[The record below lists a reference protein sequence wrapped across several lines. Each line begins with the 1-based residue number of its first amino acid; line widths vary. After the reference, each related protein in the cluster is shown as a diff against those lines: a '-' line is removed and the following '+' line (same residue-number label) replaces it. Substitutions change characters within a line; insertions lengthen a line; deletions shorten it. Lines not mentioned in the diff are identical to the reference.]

1 MHAGTS
7 LIQDPRMSLLHERH
21 LFARE
26 IWRLHNRRNCVRSTL
41 DRWRNI
47 SIRIEDMKNEK
58 GKSEK
63 DRLVKYT
70 ISARHWTSYRIG

>member
-1 MHAGTS
+1 
-7 LIQDPRMSLLHERH
+7 MSAIYSRGKFGDYIIDVIVLDQ
-21 LFARE
+21 
-26 IWRLHNRRNCVRSTL
+26 TL